1 MQFAYFKLNFL
12 VLKEDEITYFTRL
25 QTLDQA

>member
-12 VLKEDEITYFTRL
+12 VLQEDEITYFTRL